1 MIITGKVSQ
10 IIYRNENNGYTVFL
24 LKSEGEYI
32 TAVGET
38 GSIEPG
44 DEFELE
50 GEIFQV
56 LEFSHVKPGK
66 GSAFMKMKLKNIV
79 LLG

>member
-24 LKSEGEYI
+24 IKSEGEYI

-38 GSIEPG
+38 AQVEPG

-50 GEIFQV
+50 RRNYISQI
-56 LEFSHVKPGK
+56 LRRTICIYKYY
-66 GSAFMKMKLKNIV
+66 
-79 LLG
+79 